1 MVCLFDVLV
10 QKNPDCYKKEM
21 PCYAESLR
29 CQCFICHLTGHA
41 DQYWLGLDQE
51 NPLQVKLAG
60 LMLIRRLT
68 VVHRVMLD
76 AFQSYF
82 FAGCGIGMWSFSQH
96 HKNDIFSLET
106 MFPDSKKRKKKTVG
120 KFNNM
125 LYT

>member
-1 MVCLFDVLV
+1 
-10 QKNPDCYKKEM
+10 M

-29 CQCFICHLTGHA
+29 CHCFICHLTGHA
-41 DQYWLGLDQE
+41 DQYWLGLDEE
-51 NPLQVKLAG
+51 NPLHVKLAG

-96 HKNDIFSLET
+96 YKNDIFSLET
-106 MFPDSKKRKKKTVG
+106 MFPDSKKRKKNSWQV
-120 KFNNM
+120 
-125 LYT
+125 